1 MFSLRSEQV
10 KIAFC
15 DRWGLS
21 VYRVKRLSLAI
32 IALCFC
38 APTAQALAETI
49 APADAQAIVASTVS
63 TTVLLEGCRRAGD
76 QLRMDC
82 AGYILG
88 VYDQM
93 SFSRLICPPS
103 NPNGGTAQAV
113 AVALKFLNDHPEQW
127 HLAPFFLIGQ
137 SFKSAFPC
145 GARQD

>member
-1 MFSLRSEQV
+1 MRTLV
-10 KIAFC
+10 
-15 DRWGLS
+15 
-21 VYRVKRLSLAI
+21 AI
-32 IALCFC
+32 VLLVV
-38 APTAQALAETI
+38 TQ
-49 APADAQAIVASTVS
+49 APARSQAIVASTVS
-63 TTVLLEGCRRAGD
+63 TTVLIDGCRRAGD

-82 AGYILG
+82 AGYVLG

-127 HLAPFFLIGQ
+127 HLAPVLLIEQ
-137 SFKSAFPC
+137 SFKTAFPC

>member
-1 MFSLRSEQV
+1 MFSLRSKQV
-10 KIAFC
+10 KIALC
-15 DRWGLS
+15 DRWGLA
-21 VYRVKRLSLAI
+21 VYPVKCLSLAI
-32 IALCFC
+32 IALYFC
-38 APTAQALAETI
+38 APTPQAFGQ
-49 APADAQAIVASTVS
+49 APASEQAIALSTVS
-63 TTVLLEGCRRAGD
+63 ATVLVEVCRRAGD

-88 VYDQM
+88 VYDEM

-127 HLAPFFLIGQ
+127 HLAPVVLIEK
-137 SFKSAFPC
+137 SFKAAFPC

>member
-1 MFSLRSEQV
+1 
-10 KIAFC
+10 
-15 DRWGLS
+15 
-21 VYRVKRLSLAI
+21 VYRVKRLLLAI

-38 APTAQALAETI
+38 LSTTQAFAEANQ
-49 APADAQAIVASTVS
+49 APASSQAIVASTVS
-63 TTVLLEGCRRAGD
+63 TT
-76 QLRMDC
+76 LRMDC

-103 NPNGGTAQAV
+103 NPSGGTAQAV

-127 HLAPFFLIGQ
+127 HLAPVFLIEK
-137 SFKSAFPC
+137 SFKTAFPC